1 MFSTFFFLEL
11 RYVLK
16 QRMIYIF
23 LALVTLLV
31 FAAVVSDSVFIG
43 NTMGNVYRNS
53 PHTITIYITTLSIFG
68 LFFAAAFFNNAA
80 LREHKYNFQEILY
93 ATPLSKPG
101 YFFGKFFAATLLAT
115 IPLLGVFLGVYL
127 GTWLGPAFDWMPADR
142 FGDFYGKTIINNY
155 VLFILPNMFLA
166 GSIVFALSTRFK
178 STVISF
184 VGVLLII
191 VLYIASDS
199 FLSEMDNENI
209 GGLLD
214 AFGIRAYFLTS
225 RYYTTAE
232 MNLLSPS
239 FEGILLKNRLLWI
252 GVGGVILLLSY
263 FSFTFAGK
271 NKRVKKAKHKV
282 RAKIPKFHR
291 PKVHSVF
298 IPKTNWIQ
306 LKSFYKVNFHSI
318 LKSVTFK
325 ILFVFCLILMITDLV
340 YGFSYYGL
348 KVYPVT
354 YKLIGVIEGGASS
367 IFMMIIIIFFSGEL
381 IWRDRQHRINEV
393 IDATPH
399 TSVISLVA
407 KVLSLI
413 SVGVLLYMF
422 LIGIGVVYQ
431 LLQGY
436 TAVELD
442 VYLLHFL
449 YNDLSTV
456 IVYSC
461 LMILVQ
467 VLVSNKYLG
476 YFISLLLV
484 FVWEIMLSVLHIET
498 NMLDIDGGP
507 YLLYSD
513 ISGFGP
519 GVKSALWFHLY
530 WILIGVLWI
539 FIAGSIWNRGVKSS
553 LINRIRS
560 LKKNNSKS
568 FWIRFAGVGAVWL
581 IVAGV
586 VFYNTQIL
594 NTYDTGKEMERQWV
608 AFEKQY
614 KKYQNANLPKITGID
629 YFIDLYPKERDVQVK
644 ALMELENQSEQPQD
658 SLHFVLRDDW
668 KTKIM
673 IPDAK
678 RVYNDEA
685 LGYQIYVLEKPLQPG
700 EKLDIT
706 ITNEYITRG
715 FENNAGNTSIV
726 ENGTFLNNR
735 SVLPYYGYP
744 EEMELSNPNKRKKY
758 DLPPKKRMPELDRNN
773 KKALMRNYLTDG
785 RSDWIDVTTII
796 STSDD
801 QIAIAPGSLEK
812 EWQEAGRKY
821 YRYRVD
827 HPSQNFYSFISGR
840 YEVAH
845 RKWQDVDIE
854 VYYDKKH
861 EVNIEMMLDA
871 VQRSLEYYTAHFG
884 PYYHKQ
890 ARIIEFPRYSTFAQ
904 AFPGT
909 MPYSESFGFIA
920 NLEDE
925 SKNNVIDAVI
935 AHEMAH
941 QWWAHQVIGANMQG
955 GVMLSESFA
964 EYSSLMTMKHL
975 SDDPMKM
982 EEFIKYDLQD
992 YLGGR
997 SSEIQKE
1004 LPLYKVE
1011 NQGYIHYGKGS
1022 VVLYALQDY
1031 IGEEK
1036 MNKAL
1041 KNFLEEYRYKD
1052 PPYPTSLDF
1061 LDQLDEQVP
1070 DSLKYIVKDWIK
1082 EITLYDL
1089 RMKEARYKELDNG
1102 KYKLDVK
1109 IHAEKIKA
1117 DSLGGVENVP
1127 IDDWIDIGF
1136 FADSDRKKLQFQK
1149 RVKIDRPEMD
1159 FSFELD
1165 SLPAKAAIDPRRIL
1179 IERIYDDNTK
1189 TIKKAD

>member
-1 MFSTFFFLEL
+1 MFSTFFFTEL
-11 RYVLK
+11 KYVLK
-16 QRMIYIF
+16 QKMVYIF
-23 LALVTLLV
+23 LGIVTLLV
-31 FAAVVSDSVFIG
+31 FGAVVSDSVTIG

-53 PHTITIYITTLSIFG
+53 PYTITIYITTLSIFG

-93 ATPLSKPG
+93 STPLSKPG
-101 YFFGKFFAATLLAT
+101 YFFGKFFAATLIST

-127 GTWLGPAFDWMPADR
+127 GTWLGPVFDWMPAER
-142 FGDFYGKTIINNY
+142 FGDLYGKTVINNY
-155 VLFILPNMFLA
+155 LLFVLPNMFLA
-166 GSIVFALSTRFK
+166 GSIFFALSTKFK

-184 VGVLLII
+184 VGALLII
-191 VLYIASDS
+191 VLYIVSDS

-214 AFGIRAYFLTS
+214 PFGIRAYFLTS

-232 MNLLSPS
+232 MNLISPS
-239 FEGILLKNRLLWI
+239 FEGILLKNRLLWT
-252 GVGGVILLLSY
+252 GVGGVVLLLSY
-263 FSFTFAGK
+263 FTFSFAEK
-271 NKRVKKAKHKV
+271 KKKVKKAKHKIIT
-282 RAKIPKFHR
+282 KIPEFHL
-291 PKVHSVF
+291 PQVHPIFTAKS
-298 IPKTNWIQ
+298 NRIQ
-306 LKSFYKVNFHSI
+306 LQSFYKVNFRSI
-318 LKSVTFK
+318 VKSVTFK
-325 ILFVFCLILMITDLV
+325 ILFVFCLVLMITDLV
-340 YGFSYYGL
+340 YGFTYYGL

-354 YKLIGVIEGGASS
+354 YKLIGVMEGGASS

-381 IWRDRQHRINEV
+381 IWRDRQHRIHEV

-407 KVLSLI
+407 RVLALI
-413 SVGVLLYMF
+413 SVGILLYMF
-422 LIGIGVVYQ
+422 LIGIGIAYQ

-476 YFISLLLV
+476 YFVSLLLV

-498 NMLDIDGGP
+498 NMLDIAGGP

-513 ISGFGP
+513 ISRFGP

-530 WILIGVLWI
+530 WILIGVLWV
-539 FIAGSIWNRGVKSS
+539 FMAGSLWNRGVRSS
-553 LINRIRS
+553 LKERI
-560 LKKNNSKS
+560 LNIKTNNSKS
-568 FWIRFAGVGAVWL
+568 FWIRFAGVGFVWL
-581 IVAGV
+581 VVAGV

-594 NTYDTGKEMERQWV
+594 NSYDTGKEMERQAV
-608 AFEKQY
+608 EFEQQY
-614 KKYQNANLPKITGID
+614 KKYEHANLPKITGID
-629 YFIDLYPKERDVQVK
+629 YFIDLYPKERNVKVK
-644 ALMELENQSEQPQD
+644 ALMELENQSDTPQD
-658 SLHFVLRDDW
+658 SLHFVVDEDW
-668 KTKIM
+668 KTEID
-673 IPDAK
+673 IPGAELD
-678 RVYNDEA
+678 YNDKK
-685 LGYQIYVLEKPLQPG
+685 LGYRIYVLKDPLQPG
-700 EKLDIT
+700 ERLNIT
-706 ITNEYITRG
+706 IKNDYITRG
-715 FENNAGNTSIV
+715 FKNNAGNTSIV

-744 EEMELSNPNKRKKY
+744 EEAELSNPNTRKKY
-758 DLPPKKRMPELDRNN
+758 DLPPKKRMPELDRSN
-773 KKALMRNYLTDG
+773 KDALLQNYLTEG
-785 RSDWIDVTTII
+785 RSDWIEVTTTI

-812 EWQEAGRKY
+812 EWQENGRNY
-821 YRYRVD
+821 YRYEVD
-827 HPSQNFYSFISGR
+827 HPSQNFYSFISGC

-845 RKWQDVDIE
+845 RKWKDVDIE

-861 EVNIEMMLDA
+861 GVNVEMMLDA
-871 VQRSLEYYTAHFG
+871 VQRSLEYYTKHFG

-890 ARIIEFPRYSTFAQ
+890 ARIIEFPRYATFAQ

-941 QWWAHQVIGANMQG
+941 QWWAHQVVGAKMQG
-955 GVMLSESFA
+955 AVMLSESFA
-964 EYSSLMTMKHL
+964 EYSSLMTMKQL

-982 EEFIKYDLQD
+982 EEFIKYDLRD

-997 SSEIQKE
+997 SSEIEKE
-1004 LPLYKVE
+1004 LPLYQVE

-1041 KNFLEEYRYKD
+1041 QSFLEEYRYKE

-1061 LDQLDEQVP
+1061 LDRLDEQVP
-1070 DSLKYIVKDWIK
+1070 DSLKYLVEDWIK

-1089 RMKEARYKELDNG
+1089 RMKEARYEELDNG

-1117 DSLGGVENVP
+1117 DSLGGVENEP

-1136 FADSDRKKLQFQK
+1136 FADPDRKRLQFQK
-1149 RVKIDRPEMD
+1149 RVKVDRPEMD

-1179 IERIYDDNTK
+1179 IERLYDDNTK
-1189 TIKKAD
+1189 TVKKRE